1 MKENVV
7 EKHLRTRAE
16 AHGVLCWKFT
26 SPNRAGVPDRIL
38 VGKHLETG
46 ENHIVFVELKRPGK
60 TADSL
65 QRRAARQLGRAGAT
79 VFLADTP
86 AAADEILHIVY
97 AIPWPASTAMSTQTP
112 SITA

>member
-7 EKHLRTRAE
+7 EQHLRTRAQ

-38 VGKHLETG
+38 IGKHLETG
-46 ENHIVFVELKRPGK
+46 ESHIVFVELKRPGK

-65 QRRAARQLGRAGAT
+65 QLRAAKQLGRAGAT

-86 AAADEILHIVY
+86 EAADEVLHTVY
-97 AIPWPASTAMSTQTP
+97 AIPWPTSTP
-112 SITA
+112 PVTA